1 MTAENGSGNGELRQL
16 LEIKRAYRK
25 DVATFEADLTAK
37 FDRELEDGKKLLKQ
51 EYLEEVVDTV
61 FADAP
66 PAPSKL
72 EAAKAPASAPAEP
85 ESAKCP
91 ECESPV
97 DPMDKFC
104 AECATP
110 LKESENDERPS
121 MENYPVASAGS
132 QLRKRHR
139 A

>member
-1 MTAENGSGNGELRQL
+1 MTAENGNGELAQL
-16 LEIKRAYRK
+16 VQIKRAYRK
-25 DVATFEADLTAK
+25 SVVDLET
-37 FDRELEDGKKLLKQ
+37 ELKTRYEQELSDGRRLLKGR
-51 EYLEEVVDTV
+51 YLENVVDAV
-61 FADAP
+61 FGESSPAP
-66 PAPSKL
+66 PAPKP
-72 EAAKAPASAPAEP
+72 EQIQAPTPAPAEP
-85 ESAKCP
+85 EPPRCP

-139 A
+139 S

>member
-1 MTAENGSGNGELRQL
+1 MTAENGNGELAQL
-16 LEIKRAYRK
+16 VQIKRAYRK
-25 DVATFEADLTAK
+25 SVVDLET
-37 FDRELEDGKKLLKQ
+37 ELRTRYEQELSDGRRRLKGQ
-51 EYLEEVVDTV
+51 YLENVVDAV
-61 FADAP
+61 FGESSPAP
-66 PAPSKL
+66 PAPKP
-72 EAAKAPASAPAEP
+72 EQIHAPASAPAEP
-85 ESAKCP
+85 ESPKCP
-91 ECESPV
+91 ECDSLV

-121 MENYPVASAGS
+121 MENYPVASASS